1 MEISKYQTNKM
12 QINIIFCLYLFLR
25 IEALKNVSHDDVINR
40 LKDTINSVDIFRNYY
55 GTCSANVLLFL
66 RTIDLRIFEELS
78 IDVIQTKKG
87 LTNHMMEMY
96 LNQGNIGESK
106 WFQFSG
112 THGLNRDE
120 LINRFVSL
128 IKNKLIEMR
137 FIYGILKNQEIL
149 TVLNYPSK
157 KREVYHSVVVWLTN
171 KDEIIIIDP
180 QQYYITKR
188 IELYTSEGYTNKY
201 MDDDKMLIQTPIQTY
216 LREHVDV
223 ISNYKDT
230 YLLISFHYEIS
241 NKIGKI
247 ISLTNMVK
255 DVVNRIKNEEEKHR
269 LIRVEFL

>member
-1 MEISKYQTNKM
+1 M

-25 IEALKNVSHDDVINR
+25 IEGLKNVTHDDVINR
-40 LKDTINSVDIFRNYY
+40 LKDTIYSVDIFKNYY

-78 IDVIQTKKG
+78 INVIQTKKG
-87 LTNHMMEMY
+87 LTNNVMEIY
-96 LNQGNIGESK
+96 LNQDIVKESK

-120 LINRFVSL
+120 LINRFVLL
-128 IKNKLIEMR
+128 IKNKLIEMK
-137 FIYGILKNQEIL
+137 FIYKIPKNQEIL

-157 KREVYHSVVVWLTN
+157 NREVYHSVIVWLTN

-180 QQYYITKR
+180 QQYYLNKR
-188 IELYTSEGYTNKY
+188 VELYTSEGYTNKY
-201 MDDDKMLIQTPIQTY
+201 MDDDNMLIQSPIQTY
-216 LREHVDV
+216 LREHVDI

-247 ISLTNMVK
+247 ISLSSSGNILK
-255 DVVNRIKNEEEKHR
+255 DVINRIKNEEEKR
-269 LIRVEFL
+269 KLIRVEF